1 MVDET
6 RVLRLL
12 RAVSDDLAVLRAA
25 ASARAEQRA
34 EPLWLRGVKYTF
46 ITAIEAC
53 IDVAQHICAAEGWGP
68 PQDNADTFALLG
80 RHHVLD
86 EEIADRM
93 RRAAGFRNVLEHE
106 YVAVDDQIVLAR
118 LNDPSDL
125 EQFSGQVARW
135 LGR

>member
-1 MVDET
+1 MWHST
-6 RVLRLL
+6 
-12 RAVSDDLAVLRAA
+12 
-25 ASARAEQRA
+25 SAPRKR
-34 EPLWLRGVKYTF
+34 
-46 ITAIEAC
+46 
-53 IDVAQHICAAEGWGP
+53 WGP
-68 PQDNADTFALLG
+68 PQDNADAFALLG

-93 RRAAGFRNVLEHE
+93 RRAAGFRNLLVHE

-135 LGR
+135 LGQ

>member
-1 MVDET
+1 VAP
-6 RVLRLL
+6 RV
-12 RAVSDDLAVLRAA
+12 V
-25 ASARAEQRA
+25 
-34 EPLWLRGVKYTF
+34 
-46 ITAIEAC
+46 TAIEAC
-53 IDVAQHICAAEGWGP
+53 IDVAQHISAAERWGP
-68 PQDNADTFALLG
+68 PQDNADAFALLG

-93 RRAAGFRNVLEHE
+93 RRAAGFRNLLVHE

-135 LGR
+135 LGQ